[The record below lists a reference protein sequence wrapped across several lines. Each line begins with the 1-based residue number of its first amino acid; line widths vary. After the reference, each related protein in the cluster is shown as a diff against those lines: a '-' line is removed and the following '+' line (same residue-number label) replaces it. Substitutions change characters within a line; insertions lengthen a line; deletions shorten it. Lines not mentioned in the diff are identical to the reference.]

1 MIYNVYYDIYYYV
14 IIFSRRSEQV
24 MMLVL
29 TGEKEC
35 GKSSLLRDVIAESG
49 ISAQG
54 FISLKV
60 VSNGEVKGISLL
72 ILPEKRSF
80 PMATTTP
87 LITSE
92 RTPRFFFYPRV
103 FDLVNRHFHHIQPHL
118 PFVFDEFGSLEMSKK
133 GHYPVFELL
142 KKSQHPTLMIVRNNI
157 VGNFLSMYCK
167 DVRYTIMDM
176 NKYSQAN
183 LHKSIL
189 SFLKGETLLDFSDL
203 NQSFA

>member
-1 MIYNVYYDIYYYV
+1 MICYVYYDIYYYV
-14 IIFSRRSEQV
+14 IIFSRRSDQV
-24 MMLVL
+24 MMLIL
-29 TGEKEC
+29 TGEKER
-35 GKSSLLRDVIAESG
+35 GKSSLLRDLIVESG

-54 FISLKV
+54 FISLKE
-60 VSNGEVKGISLL
+60 VSNGKVTGISLL

-92 RTPRFFFYPRV
+92 RTTRFFFYPGV
-103 FDLVNRHFHHIQPHL
+103 FDLVNRHFHHIKPHL

-157 VGNFLSMYCK
+157 MDNFLSMYCK

-176 NKYSQAN
+176 NKYTQAN

-189 SFLKGETLLDFSDL
+189 AFLKGEALLEFSDL
-203 NQSFA
+203 NQSYA